1 METENTQETTQPQI
15 ELFVTD
21 DAKDYINETRKWAK
35 FLAILGFIG
44 SGLIAIMA
52 VFAGSMFST
61 IWGGAS
67 FMISILYLLMALLYF
82 FPSLYLYRFSEKA
95 NRALYKKDSNELEVA
110 LGNLKSTFKF
120 YGIAAI
126 VIISLY
132 LLIFIFAGLGAGLG
146 AMMMN

>member
-21 DAKDYINETRKWAK
+21 EAKGYINETRKWAK

-82 FPSLYLYRFSEKA
+82 FPLYTST
-95 NRALYKKDSNELEVA
+95 ALVKRQIEPSIRKTRTN
-110 LGNLKSTFKF
+110 
-120 YGIAAI
+120 
-126 VIISLY
+126 
-132 LLIFIFAGLGAGLG
+132 
-146 AMMMN
+146 

>member
-1 METENTQETTQPQI
+1 
-15 ELFVTD
+15 
-21 DAKDYINETRKWAK
+21 
-35 FLAILGFIG
+35 
-44 SGLIAIMA
+44 
-52 VFAGSMFST
+52 
-61 IWGGAS
+61 
-67 FMISILYLLMALLYF
+67 MISILYLLMALLYF

-95 NRALYKKDSNELEVA
+95 NRALDKKDSNELEVA

-132 LLIFIFAGLGAGLG
+132 LLIFIFAGLGGGLG